1 MLLMQSI
8 RFAMKS
14 REVENGNRSGRYNYS
29 IPSKERKS
37 AQMQQIRNHL
47 FNKLCQQGVVNSS
60 QQHNEMHA
68 DSCQKNKLFSEPGR
82 GTNSKCENSYRE
94 VYKSQNGELP

>member
-1 MLLMQSI
+1 MLFMQSI

-47 FNKLCQQGVVNSS
+47 FKGALYRIWCGLNRLGDSGAKVV
-60 QQHNEMHA
+60 
-68 DSCQKNKLFSEPGR
+68 
-82 GTNSKCENSYRE
+82 
-94 VYKSQNGELP
+94 